1 MTIRKE
7 TKSSTRAGTWAG
19 RTTLGLCVA
28 VAGLMGVTEG
38 VASAEASGRVAA
50 PFSAPAPAA
59 PLSPAPAGPIP
70 KPVGH
75 SPVAADPVGKIV
87 SYARTQLG
95 KPYIW
100 GGTGP
105 RGFDC
110 SGLIQKSFAA
120 AGVRVPRGSR
130 AQSSAGKRISKHD
143 LRPGDLVFSNHFFHV
158 QLYIGD
164 GRVIEAARPR
174 TNVRISRMLPDRRID
189 AYVRVAP

>member
-7 TKSSTRAGTWAG
+7 TKSSTRAGAWAG

-28 VAGLMGVTEG
+28 VAGLMGAAEG
-38 VASAEASGRVAA
+38 TASAETSARVAVRL
-50 PFSAPAPAA
+50 SAPAPAA
-59 PLSPAPAGPIP
+59 PHSTPTAGPSP
-70 KPVGH
+70 KAAGRGTV
-75 SPVAADPVGKIV
+75 ADPVGKIV

-110 SGLIQKSFAA
+110 SGLMKKSFAA
-120 AGVRVPRGSR
+120 AGVRLPRGSR
-130 AQSSAGKRISKHD
+130 AQSAAGKRISKRD

-158 QLYIGD
+158 QLYIGG

-174 TNVRISRMLPDRRID
+174 TNVRISKMLPDRMID
-189 AYVRVAP
+189 AYVRIAL